1 MSAASPL
8 PASIYCKIVVL
19 PDHMHIGK
27 TKFRD
32 PCQFR
37 KTDFV
42 ARQGLSWL
50 STEPRYLDRH
60 QVRRETIEDGE
71 TKVVEKETYHPKTIG
86 SALFEEISG
95 KGL

>member
-1 MSAASPL
+1 L
-8 PASIYCKIVVL
+8 W
-19 PDHMHIGK
+19 
-27 TKFRD
+27 R
-32 PCQFR
+32 
-37 KTDFV
+37 
-42 ARQGLSWL
+42 L